1 MIDLRKSK
9 NSTDNNISDIKLTS
23 QNLQSDINIILPEE
37 SNKIKDISKSNNN
50 SIINEINNNKNKN
63 SIKKNNVNNNITQL
77 NIKQQLSISLLNK
90 MQNTSDFSSEEKQ
103 KLKEI
108 IQDIQNKNYFYTLSD
123 LNDANKDLIT
133 FIDQNKE
140 KIGRI

>member
-37 SNKIKDISKSNNN
+37 SNRIKDISKSNNN

-63 SIKKNNVNNNITQL
+63 SIKKNL
-77 NIKQQLSISLLNK
+77 
-90 MQNTSDFSSEEKQ
+90 
-103 KLKEI
+103 
-108 IQDIQNKNYFYTLSD
+108 
-123 LNDANKDLIT
+123 
-133 FIDQNKE
+133 
-140 KIGRI
+140 

>member
-37 SNKIKDISKSNNN
+37 SNRIKDISKSNNN

-63 SIKKNNVNNNITQL
+63 SIR
-77 NIKQQLSISLLNK
+77 
-90 MQNTSDFSSEEKQ
+90 TSF
-103 KLKEI
+103 L
-108 IQDIQNKNYFYTLSD
+108 F
-123 LNDANKDLIT
+123 
-133 FIDQNKE
+133 
-140 KIGRI
+140 RR

>member
-1 MIDLRKSK
+1 MA
-9 NSTDNNISDIKLTS
+9 
-23 QNLQSDINIILPEE
+23 
-37 SNKIKDISKSNNN
+37 
-50 SIINEINNNKNKN
+50 
-63 SIKKNNVNNNITQL
+63 KKNNVNNNITQL

-140 KIGRI
+140 KITKPQIIQLPDSLNYDIEFYKIGKKCSGIKKRYAIIKDGKLFPFNKILFNLFILFFATVL